1 MLRNPR
7 NDMSPELA
15 AMHPDSTRGALQN
28 PTPKT
33 PPSQAADGLVL
44 VCRVTEGWCKCEEW
58 GGEDCLLGL
67 TSLTSVVDCDRI
79 GPLLVG
85 AR

>member
-7 NDMSPELA
+7 NDMSRELA
-15 AMHPDSTRGALQN
+15 AAHPDSTRGALQK

-33 PPSQAADGLVL
+33 PPSQAADGLAR
-44 VCRVTEGWCKCEEW
+44 VCRVTEGW
-58 GGEDCLLGL
+58 GGGLLG
-67 TSLTSVVDCDRI
+67 LTSVVDCDRI
-79 GPLLVG
+79 GPLLAG